1 MQYLVEGTGGPG
13 FATAA
18 EALTVL
24 ESEILPGFEM
34 LLKLEAEGKILAGGL
49 PVADRAFVF
58 VIDVPDNDAA
68 DKLIRNIPFWPVL
81 QWKVTPLQSFA
92 GRAEIERATVRSL
105 KEAAR

>member
-24 ESEILPGFEM
+24 ETEILPGFETLIRM
-34 LLKLEAEGKILAGGL
+34 EAQQKILAGGL
-49 PVADRAFVF
+49 PVGDRAFVF
-58 VIDVPDNDAA
+58 IIEAANNDEA
-68 DKLIRNIPFWPVL
+68 DKLIRSVPLWSVL

-92 GRAEIERATVRSL
+92 ARADIERGVVAGL
-105 KEAAR
+105 KGDKP